1 MTHIDLS
8 ILLPSYNNVCV
19 SLVQVLQRQADALR
33 GKLDKPFRYEIIV
46 ADDCSTDAACIDAN
60 RVIGDMLHCRY
71 LRMKQNVGRAQIRNV
86 LISESSGDYVLLI
99 DSDLFLCDDNYL
111 YKYATSTADVV
122 YGGTR
127 IGGEGFAMVDNEAKN
142 DEINVEN
149 IQYEGAKSEN
159 VRNEGHTENLKGNL
173 RYIYEKKAEPSH
185 RAVFRQLHPNQEI
198 SVCNL
203 YARRDIMEAHPFDS
217 RFKAYGYEDVL
228 FGKRLAESGIEVTH
242 IDNPVLI
249 NEFEPN
255 SVFVKKTEEAIL
267 TLCRFEQ
274 DLEGYSNLKTK
285 VTTLGR
291 YIPLSLFR
299 LWHRIMKNKEKRNL
313 TGSKPSLLL
322 FKLYKLGF
330 FLENRK
336 VKK

>member
-71 LRMKQNVGRAQIRNV
+71 LRMEQNVGRAQIRNV
-86 LISESSGDYVLLI
+86 LISESRGDYVLLI

-127 IGGEGFAMVDNEAKN
+127 IGGEGFAMVDNKAN
-142 DEINVEN
+142 
-149 IQYEGAKSEN
+149 
-159 VRNEGHTENLKGNL
+159 TENLKGNL

-185 RAVFRQLHPNQEI
+185 RAAFRQLRPNQEI

>member
-19 SLVQVLQRQADALR
+19 SLVQVLQRQADALS
-33 GKLDKPFRYEIIV
+33 GKLDKPFSYEIIV
-46 ADDCSTDAACIDAN
+46 ADDGSTDAACIDAN

-71 LRMKQNVGRAQIRNV
+71 LRMEQNVGRAQIRNV
-86 LISESSGDYVLLI
+86 LISESRGDYVLLI

-127 IGGEGFAMVDNEAKN
+127 IGGEGLAMVDNEAN
-142 DEINVEN
+142 
-149 IQYEGAKSEN
+149 
-159 VRNEGHTENLKGNL
+159 TENLKGNL

-185 RAVFRQLHPNQEI
+185 RAAFRQLRPNQEI

>member
-33 GKLDKPFRYEIIV
+33 GRLGKPFRYEIIV

-71 LRMKQNVGRAQIRNV
+71 LRMEQNVGRAQIRNV
-86 LISESSGDYVLLI
+86 LISESRGDYVLLI

-127 IGGEGFAMVDNEAKN
+127 IGGEGFAMVDNEAN
-142 DEINVEN
+142 
-149 IQYEGAKSEN
+149 
-159 VRNEGHTENLKGNL
+159 TENLKGNL

-185 RAVFRQLHPNQEI
+185 RAAFRQLRPNQEI

-242 IDNPVLI
+242 IDNAVLI
-249 NEFEPN
+249 NEFESN

>member
-19 SLVQVLQRQADALR
+19 SLVQALQRQADALR

-86 LISESSGDYVLLI
+86 LISESRGDYVLLI

-127 IGGEGFAMVDNEAKN
+127 IGGEGLAMVDNEAN
-142 DEINVEN
+142 
-149 IQYEGAKSEN
+149 
-159 VRNEGHTENLKGNL
+159 TENLKGNL

-185 RAVFRQLHPNQEI
+185 RAVFRQLRPNQEI

>member
-19 SLVQVLQRQADALR
+19 SLVQALQRQADALR

-86 LISESSGDYVLLI
+86 LISESRGDYVLLI

-111 YKYATSTADVV
+111 YKYATLTADVV

-127 IGGEGFAMVDNEAKN
+127 IGGEGFAMVDNEAN
-142 DEINVEN
+142 
-149 IQYEGAKSEN
+149 
-159 VRNEGHTENLKGNL
+159 TENLKGNL

-185 RAVFRQLHPNQEI
+185 RAVFRQLRPNQEI

-313 TGSKPSLLL
+313 TGAKPSLLL

>member
-71 LRMKQNVGRAQIRNV
+71 LRMEQNVGRAQIRNV
-86 LISESSGDYVLLI
+86 LISESRGDYVLLI

-127 IGGEGFAMVDNEAKN
+127 IGGEGLAMVDNEAN
-142 DEINVEN
+142 
-149 IQYEGAKSEN
+149 
-159 VRNEGHTENLKGNL
+159 TENLKGNL

-185 RAVFRQLHPNQEI
+185 RAAFRQLRPNQEI

-285 VTTLGR
+285 VSTLGR

-313 TGSKPSLLL
+313 TGSKPNLLL

>member
-46 ADDCSTDAACIDAN
+46 ADDGSTDAACIDAN

-71 LRMKQNVGRAQIRNV
+71 LRMEQNVGRAQIRNV
-86 LISESSGDYVLLI
+86 LISESRGDYVLLI

-127 IGGEGFAMVDNEAKN
+127 IGGEGFAMVDNEAN
-142 DEINVEN
+142 T
-149 IQYEGAKSEN
+149 A
-159 VRNEGHTENLKGNL
+159 NLKGNL

-185 RAVFRQLHPNQEI
+185 RAAFRQLRPNQEI

-249 NEFEPN
+249 NEFESN

-285 VTTLGR
+285 VSTLGR

-313 TGSKPSLLL
+313 TGSKPNLLL

>member
-19 SLVQVLQRQADALR
+19 SLVQVLQRQADALS

-71 LRMKQNVGRAQIRNV
+71 LRMEQNVGRAQIRNV
-86 LISESSGDYVLLI
+86 LISESRGDYVLLI

-127 IGGEGFAMVDNEAKN
+127 IGGEGLAMVDNEAN
-142 DEINVEN
+142 
-149 IQYEGAKSEN
+149 
-159 VRNEGHTENLKGNL
+159 TENLKGNL

-185 RAVFRQLHPNQEI
+185 RATFRQLRPNQEI

-285 VTTLGR
+285 VTSLGR

>member
-19 SLVQVLQRQADALR
+19 SLVQVLQRQADALS

-71 LRMKQNVGRAQIRNV
+71 LRMEQNVGRAQIRNV
-86 LISESSGDYVLLI
+86 LISESRGDYVLLI

-127 IGGEGFAMVDNEAKN
+127 IGGEGLAMVDNEAN
-142 DEINVEN
+142 
-149 IQYEGAKSEN
+149 
-159 VRNEGHTENLKGNL
+159 TENLKGNL

-185 RAVFRQLHPNQEI
+185 RAAFRQLRPNQEI

-285 VTTLGR
+285 VTILGR

-313 TGSKPSLLL
+313 IGSKPSLLL

-330 FLENRK
+330 FLENRM

>member
-19 SLVQVLQRQADALR
+19 SLVQVLQCQADALR

-71 LRMKQNVGRAQIRNV
+71 LRMEQNVGRAQIRNV
-86 LISESSGDYVLLI
+86 LISESRGDYVLLI

-127 IGGEGFAMVDNEAKN
+127 IGGEGFAMVDNEAN
-142 DEINVEN
+142 
-149 IQYEGAKSEN
+149 
-159 VRNEGHTENLKGNL
+159 TENLKGNL

-185 RAVFRQLHPNQEI
+185 RAVFRQLRPNQEI

-203 YARRDIMEAHPFDS
+203 YARRDIMEANPFDS

-249 NEFEPN
+249 NEFESN

-285 VTTLGR
+285 VSTLGR

>member
-19 SLVQVLQRQADALR
+19 SLVQVLQRQADALW

-71 LRMKQNVGRAQIRNV
+71 LRMEQNVGRAQIRNV
-86 LISESSGDYVLLI
+86 LISESRGDYVLLI

-127 IGGEGFAMVDNEAKN
+127 IGGEGFAMVDNEAN
-142 DEINVEN
+142 
-149 IQYEGAKSEN
+149 
-159 VRNEGHTENLKGNL
+159 TEHLKGNL

-185 RAVFRQLHPNQEI
+185 RAVFRQLRPNQEI

-203 YARRDIMEAHPFDS
+203 YARRDIMKAHPFDS

-313 TGSKPSLLL
+313 TGPKPSLLL

>member
-71 LRMKQNVGRAQIRNV
+71 LRMEQNVGRAQIRNV
-86 LISESSGDYVLLI
+86 LISESRGDYVLLI

-127 IGGEGFAMVDNEAKN
+127 IGGEGFAMVDNEAN
-142 DEINVEN
+142 
-149 IQYEGAKSEN
+149 
-159 VRNEGHTENLKGNL
+159 TEHLKGNL

-185 RAVFRQLHPNQEI
+185 RAVFRQLRLNQEI

-313 TGSKPSLLL
+313 TGPKPSLLL

>member
-46 ADDCSTDAACIDAN
+46 ADDGSTDAACIDAN

-71 LRMKQNVGRAQIRNV
+71 LRMEQNVGRAQIRNV
-86 LISESSGDYVLLI
+86 LISESRGDYVLLL

-127 IGGEGFAMVDNEAKN
+127 IGGEGLAMVDNEAN
-142 DEINVEN
+142 
-149 IQYEGAKSEN
+149 
-159 VRNEGHTENLKGNL
+159 TENLKGNL

-185 RAVFRQLHPNQEI
+185 RAAFRQLRPNQEI

-228 FGKRLAESGIEVTH
+228 FGKRLAESGIEITH

-285 VTTLGR
+285 VSTLGR

>member
-71 LRMKQNVGRAQIRNV
+71 LRMEQNVGRAQIRNV
-86 LISESSGDYVLLI
+86 LISESRGDYVLLI

-111 YKYATSTADVV
+111 YKYATSIADVV

-127 IGGEGFAMVDNEAKN
+127 IGGEGLAMVDNEAN
-142 DEINVEN
+142 
-149 IQYEGAKSEN
+149 
-159 VRNEGHTENLKGNL
+159 TENLKGNL

-185 RAVFRQLHPNQEI
+185 RAVFRQLRPNQEI

-291 YIPLSLFR
+291 FIPLPLFR

-313 TGSKPSLLL
+313 TGPKPSLLL

>member
-71 LRMKQNVGRAQIRNV
+71 LRMEQNVGRAQIRNV

-127 IGGEGFAMVDNEAKN
+127 IGGEGLAMVDNEAN
-142 DEINVEN
+142 
-149 IQYEGAKSEN
+149 
-159 VRNEGHTENLKGNL
+159 TENLKGNL

-185 RAVFRQLHPNQEI
+185 RAVFRQLRPNQEI

>member
-19 SLVQVLQRQADALR
+19 SLVQALQRQADALR

-46 ADDCSTDAACIDAN
+46 ADDGSTDAACIDAN

-71 LRMKQNVGRAQIRNV
+71 LRMEQNVGRAQIRNV
-86 LISESSGDYVLLI
+86 LISESRGDYVLLI

-127 IGGEGFAMVDNEAKN
+127 IGGEGLAMVDNEAN
-142 DEINVEN
+142 
-149 IQYEGAKSEN
+149 
-159 VRNEGHTENLKGNL
+159 TENLKGNL

-185 RAVFRQLHPNQEI
+185 RAVFRQLRPNQEI

-203 YARRDIMEAHPFDS
+203 YARRDIMKAHPFDS

-291 YIPLSLFR
+291 YIPLPLFR

>member
-19 SLVQVLQRQADALR
+19 SLVQALQRQADALR

-71 LRMKQNVGRAQIRNV
+71 LRMEQNVGRAQIRNV
-86 LISESSGDYVLLI
+86 LISESRGDYVLLI

-127 IGGEGFAMVDNEAKN
+127 IGGEGFAMVDNEAN
-142 DEINVEN
+142 
-149 IQYEGAKSEN
+149 
-159 VRNEGHTENLKGNL
+159 TENLKGNL

-185 RAVFRQLHPNQEI
+185 RAVFRQLRPNQEI

-203 YARRDIMEAHPFDS
+203 YARRDIMKAHPFDS

-313 TGSKPSLLL
+313 TGPKPSLLL

-330 FLENRK
+330 FLENRI

>member
-33 GKLDKPFRYEIIV
+33 DKLDKPFRYEIIV

-71 LRMKQNVGRAQIRNV
+71 LRMEQNVGRAQIRNV
-86 LISESSGDYVLLI
+86 LISESRGDYVLLI

-127 IGGEGFAMVDNEAKN
+127 IGGEGLAMVDNEAN
-142 DEINVEN
+142 
-149 IQYEGAKSEN
+149 
-159 VRNEGHTENLKGNL
+159 TENLKGNL

-185 RAVFRQLHPNQEI
+185 RAAFRQLRPNQEI

-330 FLENRK
+330 FLENRM

>member
-71 LRMKQNVGRAQIRNV
+71 LRMEQNVGRAQIRNV
-86 LISESSGDYVLLI
+86 LISESRGDYVLLI

-127 IGGEGFAMVDNEAKN
+127 IGGEGLAMFDNEAN
-142 DEINVEN
+142 
-149 IQYEGAKSEN
+149 
-159 VRNEGHTENLKGNL
+159 TENLKGNL

-185 RAVFRQLHPNQEI
+185 RAAFRLLRPNQEI

-336 VKK
+336 VKT

>member
-33 GKLDKPFRYEIIV
+33 GKLGKPFRYEIIV

-71 LRMKQNVGRAQIRNV
+71 LRMEQNVGRAQIRNV
-86 LISESSGDYVLLI
+86 LISESRGDYVLLI

-127 IGGEGFAMVDNEAKN
+127 IGGEGLAMVDNEAN
-142 DEINVEN
+142 
-149 IQYEGAKSEN
+149 
-159 VRNEGHTENLKGNL
+159 TENLKGNL

-185 RAVFRQLHPNQEI
+185 RAAFRQLRPNQEI

-249 NEFEPN
+249 NEFESN

-313 TGSKPSLLL
+313 TGSKPNLLL

>member
-71 LRMKQNVGRAQIRNV
+71 LRMEQNVGRAQIRNV
-86 LISESSGDYVLLI
+86 LISESRGDYVLLI

-127 IGGEGFAMVDNEAKN
+127 IGGEGLAMVDNEAN
-142 DEINVEN
+142 
-149 IQYEGAKSEN
+149 
-159 VRNEGHTENLKGNL
+159 TENLKGNL

-185 RAVFRQLHPNQEI
+185 RATFRQLRPNQEI

-249 NEFEPN
+249 NEFESN

-285 VTTLGR
+285 VSTLGR

>member
-33 GKLDKPFRYEIIV
+33 GRLGKPFRYEIIV
-46 ADDCSTDAACIDAN
+46 ADDGSTDAACIDAN

-71 LRMKQNVGRAQIRNV
+71 LRMEQNVGRAQIRNV
-86 LISESSGDYVLLI
+86 LISESRGDYVLLI

-127 IGGEGFAMVDNEAKN
+127 IGGKGFAMVDDEAN
-142 DEINVEN
+142 
-149 IQYEGAKSEN
+149 
-159 VRNEGHTENLKGNL
+159 TENLKGNL

-185 RAVFRQLHPNQEI
+185 RAAFRQLRPNQEI

-249 NEFEPN
+249 NEFESN

>member
-33 GKLDKPFRYEIIV
+33 GRLGKPFRYEIIV
-46 ADDCSTDAACIDAN
+46 ADDGSTDAACIDAN

-71 LRMKQNVGRAQIRNV
+71 LRMEQNVGRAQIRNV
-86 LISESSGDYVLLI
+86 LISESRGDYVLLI

-127 IGGEGFAMVDNEAKN
+127 IGGEGFAMVDNEAN
-142 DEINVEN
+142 
-149 IQYEGAKSEN
+149 
-159 VRNEGHTENLKGNL
+159 TENLKGNL

-185 RAVFRQLHPNQEI
+185 RAAFRQLRPNQEI

-330 FLENRK
+330 FLENRM

>member
-19 SLVQVLQRQADALR
+19 SLVQALQRQADALW

-46 ADDCSTDAACIDAN
+46 ADDGSTDAACIDAN

-71 LRMKQNVGRAQIRNV
+71 LRMEQNVGRAQIRNV
-86 LISESSGDYVLLI
+86 LISESRGDYVLLI

-122 YGGTR
+122 SGGTR
-127 IGGEGFAMVDNEAKN
+127 IGGEGLAMVDNEAN
-142 DEINVEN
+142 
-149 IQYEGAKSEN
+149 
-159 VRNEGHTENLKGNL
+159 TENLKGNL

-185 RAVFRQLHPNQEI
+185 RAVFRQLRPNQEI

>member
-19 SLVQVLQRQADALR
+19 SLVQALQRQADALR

-71 LRMKQNVGRAQIRNV
+71 LRMEQNVGRAQIRNV
-86 LISESSGDYVLLI
+86 LISESRGDYVLLI

-127 IGGEGFAMVDNEAKN
+127 IGGEGFAMVDNEAN
-142 DEINVEN
+142 
-149 IQYEGAKSEN
+149 
-159 VRNEGHTENLKGNL
+159 TEHLKGNL

-185 RAVFRQLHPNQEI
+185 RAVFRQLRPNQEI

-203 YARRDIMEAHPFDS
+203 YARRDIMKAHPFDS

-313 TGSKPSLLL
+313 TGPKPSLLL

>member
-19 SLVQVLQRQADALR
+19 SLVQVLQRQADALS

-46 ADDCSTDAACIDAN
+46 ADDGSTDAACIDAN

-71 LRMKQNVGRAQIRNV
+71 LRMEQNVGRAQIRNV
-86 LISESSGDYVLLI
+86 LISESRGDYVLLI

-127 IGGEGFAMVDNEAKN
+127 IGGEGLAMVDNEAN
-142 DEINVEN
+142 
-149 IQYEGAKSEN
+149 
-159 VRNEGHTENLKGNL
+159 TENLKGNL

-185 RAVFRQLHPNQEI
+185 RAAFRQLRPNQEI

-249 NEFEPN
+249 NEFESN

-285 VTTLGR
+285 VSTLGR

-299 LWHRIMKNKEKRNL
+299 LWHRD
-313 TGSKPSLLL
+313 
-322 FKLYKLGF
+322 
-330 FLENRK
+330 RK
-336 VKK
+336 SVV

>member
-46 ADDCSTDAACIDAN
+46 ADDCSTDAACINAN

-71 LRMKQNVGRAQIRNV
+71 LRMEQNVGRAQIRNV

-127 IGGEGFAMVDNEAKN
+127 IGGEGLVMVDNEAKN

-159 VRNEGHTENLKGNL
+159 VRTEGNTENLKGNL

-185 RAVFRQLHPNQEI
+185 RAVFRQLRPNQEI

-255 SVFVKKTEEAIL
+255 SVFVKRQKKRSLPFVVLSKIL
-267 TLCRFEQ
+267 KATQILRQKC
-274 DLEGYSNLKTK
+274 
-285 VTTLGR
+285 
-291 YIPLSLFR
+291 
-299 LWHRIMKNKEKRNL
+299 
-313 TGSKPSLLL
+313 LLL
-322 FKLYKLGF
+322 VVISLCLCSDCGIE
-330 FLENRK
+330 L
-336 VKK
+336 

>member
-33 GKLDKPFRYEIIV
+33 DKLDKPFRYEIIV

-71 LRMKQNVGRAQIRNV
+71 LRMEQNVGRAQIRNV
-86 LISESSGDYVLLI
+86 LISESRGDYVLLI

-127 IGGEGFAMVDNEAKN
+127 IGGEGFAMVDNEAN
-142 DEINVEN
+142 
-149 IQYEGAKSEN
+149 
-159 VRNEGHTENLKGNL
+159 TENLKGNL

-185 RAVFRQLHPNQEI
+185 RAAFRQLRPNQKI

-249 NEFEPN
+249 NEFESN

>member
-71 LRMKQNVGRAQIRNV
+71 LRMEQNVGRAQIRNV

-127 IGGEGFAMVDNEAKN
+127 IGGEGFAMVDNEAN
-142 DEINVEN
+142 
-149 IQYEGAKSEN
+149 
-159 VRNEGHTENLKGNL
+159 TENLKGNL

-185 RAVFRQLHPNQEI
+185 RAAFRQLRPNQEI

-203 YARRDIMEAHPFDS
+203 YARRDIMKAHPFDS

-313 TGSKPSLLL
+313 TGPKPSLLL

>member
-71 LRMKQNVGRAQIRNV
+71 LRMEQNVGRAQIRNV
-86 LISESSGDYVLLI
+86 LISESRGDYVLLI

-122 YGGTR
+122 FGGTR
-127 IGGEGFAMVDNEAKN
+127 IGGEGLVMVDNEAN
-142 DEINVEN
+142 
-149 IQYEGAKSEN
+149 
-159 VRNEGHTENLKGNL
+159 TEHLKGNL

-185 RAVFRQLHPNQEI
+185 RAVFRQLRPNHEI

-203 YARRDIMEAHPFDS
+203 YARRDIMVAHPFDS

-313 TGSKPSLLL
+313 TGPKPSLLL

>member
-33 GKLDKPFRYEIIV
+33 GKLDKPFSYEIIV

-71 LRMKQNVGRAQIRNV
+71 LRMEQNVGRAQIRNV
-86 LISESSGDYVLLI
+86 LISESRGDYVLLI

-127 IGGEGFAMVDNEAKN
+127 IGGEGLAMVDNEAN
-142 DEINVEN
+142 
-149 IQYEGAKSEN
+149 
-159 VRNEGHTENLKGNL
+159 TENLKGNL

-185 RAVFRQLHPNQEI
+185 RAAFRQLRPNQEI

-330 FLENRK
+330 FLENRM

>member
-33 GKLDKPFRYEIIV
+33 GKLGKPFRYEIIV

-71 LRMKQNVGRAQIRNV
+71 LRMEQNVGRAQIRNV
-86 LISESSGDYVLLI
+86 LISESRGDYVLLI

-127 IGGEGFAMVDNEAKN
+127 IGGEGLAMVGNEAN
-142 DEINVEN
+142 
-149 IQYEGAKSEN
+149 
-159 VRNEGHTENLKGNL
+159 TENLKGNL

-185 RAVFRQLHPNQEI
+185 RAAFRQLRPNQEI

-249 NEFEPN
+249 NEFESN

>member
-71 LRMKQNVGRAQIRNV
+71 LRMEQNVGRAQIRNV
-86 LISESSGDYVLLI
+86 LISESRGDYVLLI

-127 IGGEGFAMVDNEAKN
+127 IGGEGLAMVDNEAN
-142 DEINVEN
+142 
-149 IQYEGAKSEN
+149 
-159 VRNEGHTENLKGNL
+159 TENLKGNL

-185 RAVFRQLHPNQEI
+185 RAAFRQLRPNQEI

-249 NEFEPN
+249 NEFESN

-285 VTTLGR
+285 VSTLGR

-330 FLENRK
+330 FLENRM

>member
-33 GKLDKPFRYEIIV
+33 GKLDKPFSYEIIV

-71 LRMKQNVGRAQIRNV
+71 LRMEQNVGRAQIRNV
-86 LISESSGDYVLLI
+86 LISESRGDYVLLI

-127 IGGEGFAMVDNEAKN
+127 IGGEGLAMVDNEAN
-142 DEINVEN
+142 
-149 IQYEGAKSEN
+149 
-159 VRNEGHTENLKGNL
+159 TENLKGNL

-185 RAVFRQLHPNQEI
+185 RAAFRQLRPNQEI

>member
-46 ADDCSTDAACIDAN
+46 ADDGSTDAACIDAN

-71 LRMKQNVGRAQIRNV
+71 LRMEQNVGRAQIRNV
-86 LISESSGDYVLLI
+86 LISESRGDYVLLI

-127 IGGEGFAMVDNEAKN
+127 IGGEGFAMVDNEAN
-142 DEINVEN
+142 
-149 IQYEGAKSEN
+149 
-159 VRNEGHTENLKGNL
+159 TENLKGNL

-185 RAVFRQLHPNQEI
+185 RAVFRQLRPNQEI

-249 NEFEPN
+249 NEFESN

-285 VTTLGR
+285 VSTLGR

>member
-71 LRMKQNVGRAQIRNV
+71 LRMEQNVGRAQIRNV
-86 LISESSGDYVLLI
+86 LISESRGDYVLLI

-127 IGGEGFAMVDNEAKN
+127 IGGEGFAMVDNEAN
-142 DEINVEN
+142 
-149 IQYEGAKSEN
+149 
-159 VRNEGHTENLKGNL
+159 TENLKGNL

-185 RAVFRQLHPNQEI
+185 RAVFRQLCPNQEI

-249 NEFEPN
+249 NEFESN

-330 FLENRK
+330 FLENRM

>member
-33 GKLDKPFRYEIIV
+33 GKLDKPFSYEIIV
-46 ADDCSTDAACIDAN
+46 ADDGSTDAACIDAN

-71 LRMKQNVGRAQIRNV
+71 LRMEQNVGRAQIRNV
-86 LISESSGDYVLLI
+86 LISESRGDYVLLI

-127 IGGEGFAMVDNEAKN
+127 IGGEGLAMVDNEAN
-142 DEINVEN
+142 
-149 IQYEGAKSEN
+149 
-159 VRNEGHTENLKGNL
+159 TENLKGNL

-185 RAVFRQLHPNQEI
+185 RAAFRQLRPNQEI

-249 NEFEPN
+249 NEFESN
-255 SVFVKKTEEAIL
+255 SVFVKKTEEAII

-330 FLENRK
+330 FLENRM

>member
-86 LISESSGDYVLLI
+86 LISESRGDYVLLI

-111 YKYATSTADVV
+111 YKYATLTADVV

-127 IGGEGFAMVDNEAKN
+127 IGGKGFAMVDDEAN
-142 DEINVEN
+142 
-149 IQYEGAKSEN
+149 
-159 VRNEGHTENLKGNL
+159 TENLKGNL

-185 RAVFRQLHPNQEI
+185 RAVFRQLRPNQEI

-285 VTTLGR
+285 VTSLGR

>member
-33 GKLDKPFRYEIIV
+33 GKLDKPFSYEIIV

-71 LRMKQNVGRAQIRNV
+71 LRMEQNVGRAQIRNV
-86 LISESSGDYVLLI
+86 LISESRGDYVLLI

-127 IGGEGFAMVDNEAKN
+127 IGGEGLAMVDNEAN
-142 DEINVEN
+142 
-149 IQYEGAKSEN
+149 
-159 VRNEGHTENLKGNL
+159 TENLKGNL

-185 RAVFRQLHPNQEI
+185 RAAFRQLRPNQEI

-285 VTTLGR
+285 VTSLGR

>member
-46 ADDCSTDAACIDAN
+46 ADDGSTDAACIDAN

-71 LRMKQNVGRAQIRNV
+71 LRMEQNVGRAQIRNV
-86 LISESSGDYVLLI
+86 LISESRGDYVLLI

-127 IGGEGFAMVDNEAKN
+127 IGGEGLAMVDNEAN
-142 DEINVEN
+142 
-149 IQYEGAKSEN
+149 
-159 VRNEGHTENLKGNL
+159 TENLKGNL

-185 RAVFRQLHPNQEI
+185 RAVFRQLRPNQEI

-249 NEFEPN
+249 NEFESN

-285 VTTLGR
+285 VSTLGR